1 MKTLIWILFV
11 ASLTSIVVGVVT
23 NSELDEKYIGFGV
36 VGLFLIV
43 FPLFSYYRWKN
54 KKISD
59 YMLTKENIEKMNKF
73 NKD

>member
-1 MKTLIWILFV
+1 MKILIWILFV

>member
-23 NSELDEKYIGFGV
+23 NSELEEKYIGFGV

-59 YMLTKENIEKMNKF
+59 YMFTKENIEKMNKF